1 MPENFADR
9 LVAAIRSKRSCAVV
23 GIDPRLDQLPE
34 PILATHP
41 SARHDL
47 AAAAECYREFG
58 LRIVERIALL
68 VPAVKPQIAFF
79 ERLGSAG
86 LRAYADVVAR
96 ARELG
101 LLVIADVKR
110 NDIGTTAQAYAEA
123 YLGPL
128 GAGDLPAGIEV
139 DAVTINAYLGSDG
152 IQPFLEAAAAHGKG
166 AFILVRTSNPSA
178 GEFQDLAQDGMKVYE
193 TVAEKVNEWGRA
205 LVGESGYSSIGAVVG
220 ATYPEE
226 AAELRSRMPGAYF
239 LVPGYGAQ
247 GGSADDVAPCF
258 NADGLGAVVNASRAI
273 IFAHRA
279 APWNEQFAEED
290 WDQAIVAAANRMNED
305 LSRFHPR

>member
-9 LVAAIRSKRSCAVV
+9 LVAAIRSRRSCAVV

-34 PILATHP
+34 ALLATHP
-41 SARHDL
+41 HAKHDL
-47 AAAAECYREFG
+47 SEAAECYREFG

-79 ERLGSAG
+79 ERLGPAG
-86 LRAYADVVAR
+86 IRAYAAVVAR

-128 GAGDLPAGIEV
+128 GTDDLPAGIEV
-139 DAVTINAYLGSDG
+139 DAVTVNAYLGSDG
-152 IQPFLEAAAAHGKG
+152 ILPFVEAAAAHGKG
-166 AFILVRTSNPSA
+166 VFILVRTSNPSA
-178 GEFQDLAQDGMKVYE
+178 GEFQDLEQDGTKVYE
-193 TVAEKVNEWGRA
+193 TVAEKVNEWGRS
-205 LVGESGYSSIGAVVG
+205 LIGESGYSSIGAVVG
-220 ATYPEE
+220 ATYPAE
-226 AAELRSRMPGAYF
+226 AAELRRRMPGAYF

-258 NADGLGAVVNASRAI
+258 NPDGLGAVVNASRAI

-279 APWNEQFAEED
+279 APWNEQFGEED
-290 WDQAIVAAANRMNED
+290 WEQALVAATNRMNEN
-305 LSRFHPR
+305 LSRFLPQ